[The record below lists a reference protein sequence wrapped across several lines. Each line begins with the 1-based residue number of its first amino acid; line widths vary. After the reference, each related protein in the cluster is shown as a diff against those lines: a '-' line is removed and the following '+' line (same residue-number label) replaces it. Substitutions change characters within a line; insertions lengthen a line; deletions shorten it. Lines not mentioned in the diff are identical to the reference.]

1 MSLFESQRSDV
12 LPGLSKV
19 NMSPSHLAA
28 LLGVFGSELQLDLR
42 RLFLF
47 GEMGSSVEES
57 KSARST
63 NIVIMIIVAAG
74 ATHACCFTLK
84 SLTGRVLPLPAVAA
98 QNGAWRGG

>member
-1 MSLFESQRSDV
+1 MSPLESQGEI

-19 NMSPSHLAA
+19 NISPSHLAA

-57 KSARST
+57 KSENNTS
-63 NIVIMIIVAAG
+63 IVISVVFRVKHVGYVM
-74 ATHACCFTLK
+74 LN
-84 SLTGRVLPLPAVAA
+84 SLFLPLSPVEFFLFL
-98 QNGAWRGG
+98 R